1 MGSAAS
7 GSSGFFLTTA
17 DRAHPGVFTMPQ
29 GSSTEDVVKVGS
41 VAWLWELRKNIKETV
56 MAGMGRGVE
65 KQT

>member
-1 MGSAAS
+1 
-7 GSSGFFLTTA
+7 
-17 DRAHPGVFTMPQ
+17 MPQ